1 MVGGR
6 AVTFAQ
12 TTLSAGDIAFIGY
25 FSDGVDGTTPQY
37 YDGFTF
43 ILLKDIAAGTIIY
56 FTDNGW
62 SSSGW
67 VNSSSEMH
75 VSWTATSS
83 YSIGTIVYI
92 YESSSLNNGVAS
104 IGSLS
109 SLLYGDTWHWANH
122 QDQIIA
128 YQSSSVR
135 PSSPSFIA
143 GLDVGYNTNFDGSD
157 GWSTGSSSLYVESYC
172 SIPSGLS
179 NGTNCVAL
187 LNSSKTTNFDNL
199 KYNGTLTGEATT
211 IRTAINTWSNWT
223 GNDAPPFDISS
234 SAFPTPNIT
243 AATPEI
249 NLKQSST
256 SIADGGSYNFGTQNV
271 STNTDVTFTI
281 ENTGSASLTLSGSP
295 IVSITGT
302 DANQFSVQSQ
312 PSSSVSASGTTT
324 FSIRF
329 SPTSTGAKT
338 AEIAISNN
346 DSDEN
351 PYNLTL
357 QGTGAAS
364 PEINIKGNGA
374 DIGDGDTSPTT
385 DDHTNFG
392 SVAAA
397 SVTISRTF
405 TIQNTGTATL
415 TLGSSAV
422 SVSGGQSGDFTI
434 TDQPATSIAAGGSDT
449 FTIEFNPSAVGTRST
464 TVNIANDD
472 SNENPYNFSIQG
484 TGTNT
489 APTATAPS
497 APTVTEDAT
506 NVALNDNIQVTD
518 ADGDNQTVT
527 FTITGGT
534 VTLSTAGI
542 TFGGSG
548 NGSASFTAAGTLSD
562 INTALDAATFTPTA
576 NLNGAN
582 AGTISFTTNDG
593 TVSSGAASV
602 TFNITAVNDA
612 PTATAPSAPTVS
624 EDATNVAL
632 SDDIQVSDVDGDA
645 QTVTFTITGGTVT
658 LGTTGI
664 TFPSG
669 SNGSASFSAS
679 GTLAAI
685 NTALDAATF
694 TPTANLSGTNAGTI
708 SFTTNDGTVS
718 SSAASVTFNI
728 TAVNDT
734 PVLDSA
740 KSPVLAAI
748 NEDPGVPTDGSTVN
762 STLVSSL
769 IDNGGAVSNYTD
781 ADNDSPGIAVTVVN
795 QGTLYYSINGGT
807 NWTVLGAV
815 AANSALI
822 LNADANTRVYF
833 KPNANI
839 NGTVTDAIVIKAWD
853 RTSGVNGNTGVNTT
867 VGTAFSTATDNVG
880 ITITGVN
887 DDPAMTGSPTDIT
900 VFEDA
905 ASNVDLSAASLT
917 DVDAASGT
925 VTLTMAVGAGTLTAS
940 SGGSVIV
947 SGSGTGTLVLSGTV
961 SNIDTYLNTAS
972 NIKYTGTSNTN
983 GNNAATLTLTAND
996 GGSTGAGGG
1005 TDVSLG
1011 TVNIDITAV
1020 NDEPSF
1026 TIGSNKTV
1034 AQNAGAQSVSG
1045 FITNINDGDA
1055 DVSQT
1060 VSFNVSN
1067 DNTTL
1072 FSSQP
1077 AISSSGTLTFTP
1089 DATKFGKATVTVSIS
1104 DDGGTANGGDNQSP
1118 NQTFKIFITP
1128 GGITINEL
1136 NSYNS
1141 TDEFV
1146 ELYNATGTSVSLNG
1160 LVLVFF
1166 NGGATDDATYRTS
1179 IDLDGYT
1186 LASKDFFVSGDA
1198 GVSNVDISTGF
1209 TSSSDIQD
1217 GPDAV
1222 ALFVGDQSDFP
1233 NGTAAT
1239 GDGLVDAIVYG
1250 STDDAVLR
1258 ATLGGVSLY
1267 DENANSSKATETL
1280 SRTPDGTGGFVA
1292 QTATPGATNDVT
1304 PPTVS
1309 SVSSTTA
1316 NGTYKTGD
1324 VVAVTVTFSE
1334 SVTITGTPTIALN
1347 SSGSALCAS
1356 GSGTTTLTFNYTVGS
1371 GDNSADLDYSATN
1384 SLALNS
1390 GTIKDAAGN
1399 NATLTLPTVGGA
1411 SSLGGQ
1417 KNIVIDGIAPT
1428 VSSVSSSTEN
1438 GTYKTGDIVAVTVTF
1453 SENVTITGTPTIALN
1468 SSGTASYASGSG
1480 TATLTFNYTVVA
1492 GHSSTDLDYSATN
1505 SLALNSGTI
1514 KDAAGNNATLTLPT
1528 VGGAS
1533 SLGGQKNI
1541 VIDGVAPT
1549 VSSVS
1554 SSTANGTYG
1563 LGEVISIT
1571 VTFSEAVTVTGTP
1584 QLELE
1589 TGPVDRTVNY
1599 TSGTT
1604 TNALTFSYTT
1614 QAGDESSDL
1623 DYKATGSLA
1632 LNSGTIKDAAG
1643 NNATLTLATPGAAG
1657 SLGANKAIV
1666 IQAFPTVTLSVSSS
1680 SIAENAG
1687 TSTITAT
1694 LSQTSSQDVIVS
1706 LAYSGTATNGTDYNS
1721 TASTSITI
1729 PAGNTSANASVG
1741 ITATQDTDAE
1751 GNQTIVIDISGVS
1764 KGTESGTQQQ
1774 TITILDDDVA
1784 TVTSVSSSTTNGS
1797 YNAGDAITINVSF
1810 NFAVTVTGTP
1820 QLTLETG
1827 TTDRVINYSSGTGS
1841 NTLVFTYTVQSGDT
1855 SNDLDYTAT
1864 NSLFT
1869 NGGTIRNSGIDAI
1882 LTLPSPGASGS
1893 LGANK
1898 SIVIDTTNPTA
1909 TVVLDDSALRLGET
1923 ATVTITFSEA
1933 VTGFTNADLT
1943 VPNGTLTSVSSSDGG
1958 ITYTATYTPSSS
1970 VEDAT
1975 NAIVLDNTG
1984 IVDAAGNS
1992 GSGTT
1997 SSANFTIDTKRPTV
2011 TVVLDDSAL
2020 RLGET
2025 ATVTITF
2032 SEAVTGFTNADLTIS
2047 NGTLSVVS
2055 SLDGGITF
2063 TATFTPSGNTEDAT
2077 NAITLDNTGVSDAAG
2092 NAGSGTTSSAN
2103 FTIDTKRPTATV
2115 VLDDSALRLG
2125 ETATVTITFSEA
2137 VTGFTNADLTVP
2149 NGTLTSV
2156 SSSDGGITYTATFT
2170 PSSSVEDATNAIVL
2184 DNTGIVDAAGNSG
2197 SGTTSSANFTIDT
2210 KRPTATVVLDDSVL
2224 RLGETATVTITFS
2237 EAVTGFTNAD
2247 LTVPNG
2253 TLTSVSSSDGGIT
2266 YTATFTP
2273 SSSVEDATNV
2283 IVLDNTGVVDAA
2295 GNAGAGTTNSDNFTI
2310 ETTVPTINN
2319 VTSTKA
2325 DGTYGIGE
2333 EISITVTFSE
2343 AVTVTGTPQLE
2354 LETGPVDRTVNYTS
2368 GTTTNTLTFS
2378 YTTQAGDESSDLD
2391 YKATGSLALNS
2402 GTIKDAAGNNATL
2415 TLATPGAAGSIGA
2428 NKAIV
2433 IQAFPTVTLS
2443 VGSSGIAEDAGTS
2456 TITATLS
2463 QTSSQA
2469 VTVSLAYSGTATNGI
2484 DYNSTASTSITI
2496 PAGSLSG
2503 NAVTGIT
2510 ATQDTSPEG
2519 DETIIIDISSISKGF
2534 EGGTQQQTITIID
2547 DDAPTVSSVSVPANG
2562 TYRTGQNLDFTV
2574 TFNQAVTI
2582 NTSGGIPS
2590 IPVTIGVT
2598 TVHAL
2603 LSGTVSGA
2611 TGATFRYTV
2620 LNNQEDTNGIT
2631 LGSAIATNGAT
2642 IQNAALLNAITT
2654 LNNIGSTSAVLID
2667 AVVPTLTASLPA
2679 DNASNS
2685 TLSGNIVLTFD
2696 DTMQAG
2702 SGNITIKKSS
2712 DGSIFE
2718 QVASNGSKVTFATTQ
2733 VTVNP
2738 SGILE
2743 KGTAYY
2749 LEIDNAALKDDA
2761 GNPFAGIS
2769 GSTTLNFTTVN
2780 VVVNEIVTD
2789 PQQDWS
2795 STSFASVPGGSAGTN
2810 DEWIELFIQ
2819 SDGIDLS
2826 GWTITVDDGVLFS
2839 GDLSNTG
2846 AFDVSNYIGTGVFG
2860 NTKSGDYLVLGNP
2873 DGSNTLND
2881 TGLTIQLKDPGGAVV
2896 DAVTIGGGSGEAPS
2910 GNAAGIYDEAVQR
2923 FANGTDTNT
2932 DSSDFTRGMASLGA
2946 VNTGPSVTL
2955 TSSKTSVSEN
2965 NQSATITVA
2974 LSAPSSQSTTV
2985 NLSVSGTAISGT
2997 DYSIASSGITIPA
3010 GSSSGTAMLTSIQD
3024 AIDEE
3029 DETVIIDISSVT
3041 NGTENGT
3048 QQKTVTITDD
3058 DPVPAVAFNLTS
3070 SSGAESVG
3078 SANLQV
3084 DLSAASGLTV
3094 TIDYTVTGTASGSGT
3109 DYTLANGTLT
3119 FNAGETSKNI
3129 TIASIVDDLL
3139 DENNETVI
3147 VTLSNPVNVTIG
3159 TNAVHTY
3166 TINDNDPT
3174 PTVAFNITSS
3184 NGAES
3189 VSSANLQVDLSA
3201 ASGLTVT
3208 VDYTVTGT
3216 ASGSGTDYTL
3226 ANGTLTFNAGETSKN
3241 ITIASIVDDLL
3252 DENNETVIV
3261 TLSNL
3266 VNVTIGTNTTH
3277 TYTITDNDPTPTV
3290 AFNTTSSN
3298 GTESVSSANL
3308 QVDLS
3313 AASGLTVTVDYTVT
3327 GTASGSGTDYTLA
3340 NGTLT
3345 FNAGETSK
3353 NITIASIVDDLLD
3366 ENNETVIVTLSNP
3379 VNATIGTNTTHTYTI
3394 TDNDPTPTVA
3404 FNITSSNGTESVSSS
3419 NLQVDLSAASG
3430 LTVTVDYT
3438 ITGTASGS
3446 GTDYMLANGT
3456 LTFNAGETSK
3466 NITIASIVD
3475 DLLDENNETVIVTLS
3490 NPTNATLGTNTVH
3503 TYTIDDNDEP
3513 PTVTLSV
3520 SPSNIS
3526 EAPETSTITVTL
3538 SAVSSKTVIVT
3549 ISANVSGTAT
3559 GGGTDY
3565 TLSST
3570 SITINAGGLTGTTT
3584 IVSVQ
3589 DSEGEGDE
3597 TIIIDIVS
3605 VSNGIESGE
3614 QKQTITIVDDDA
3626 PIVTGVAVPSDGIY
3640 RASQNLDFTV
3650 TFNQP
3655 VSINT
3660 SGGTPYIP
3668 VTIGS
3673 TVVNASL
3680 SGTVTNSTTALFR
3693 YTVQTGQ
3700 EDTDGITVGSAVS
3713 VNGST
3718 IRNAAGLDAITT
3730 LNSVGSTTNVKVDAI
3745 VPVAPVVTG
3754 ISTDSNTAADGITS
3768 DNTLLINGTS
3778 EPNATVEVFINT
3790 VSAGTTAAN
3799 GTGNWQF
3806 DHTATVLPD
3815 GNYSL
3820 TAKATD
3826 AAGNTSAAST
3836 AYTVTVDTAKPSV
3849 VITGSATNP
3858 TNSAFTATFTF
3869 NEGVYNFAIGDITVG
3884 NGLASNFSATS
3895 VTVYTATITPVTNGV
3910 VTVDVAAG
3918 VSNDLSGNTNTVAT
3932 QYSITYDTVKPTVT
3946 ISSPAL
3952 NPANSVFTATFTFS
3966 EAVTGF
3972 TIDDIT
3978 VGNGSSGSFTATSA
3992 SVYTATV
3999 TPLSDGTVTV
4009 DVNADVAQDAAGNK
4023 NTVAARYSVTY
4034 DATRPGVTITGKDI
4048 NHLNKSFTAEFTF
4061 SEAVTGFTAGD
4072 ITLSAGTVN
4081 NFSAVSSTLYSA
4093 LVKDAFASS
4102 VLVDV
4107 AAGLAID
4114 AAGNTNTAAT
4124 TLKVEFD
4131 ETPPTVYC
4139 RDTVLYLNP
4148 SGNAGITAQD
4158 LDKGSH
4164 DHFGIAGMKI
4174 DKSTFTCDNLGSNTV
4189 ILTVTDNSGNISTC
4203 NAIVT
4208 VVDTITVKTKDIT
4221 ILLDATGKAAIT
4233 PDQVDDGSFSAC
4245 GIVSYKL
4252 DKTEF
4257 DCSNYGIN
4265 TVILTV
4271 TGRGGNTK
4279 SGTAVVTVESVN
4291 RAPVFDPVSNAEVQE
4306 DVVSFT
4312 VQITG
4317 IKNGDCEGVAQQV
4330 KSVTAAA
4337 TGSIIEKTEVVYT
4350 AGQES
4355 AVLTIF
4361 LKKDVSGEAT
4371 VTVTAKDNGGTANNG
4386 TDTYSSGFKV
4396 TVLPVNDAPVLAGN
4410 IDPQKAEVGKAFL
4423 YTLPSGLF
4431 TDIDEGDE
4439 LTYSVTA
4446 KTGSFPGWLSFD
4458 SSTLSFSGTPG
4469 ESDKGNFLLKITVT
4483 DKSGESASTYME
4495 VIVYQTTSSV
4505 LAGYLYQKSELL
4517 NGGATV
4523 ALYER
4528 IGEVPTTVFKLIT
4541 RTTVSSHGS
4550 FGFYNLSPGRYIVE
4564 ATIID
4569 QEKYGNLLTTYFD
4582 KSDNWSDASAVLL
4595 ENNSTRYIDMVM
4607 LEKPVQ
4613 NQGSFIISGFII
4625 QKTGNTTK
4633 SGLIEKSAGADS
4645 GEPLAGVNIQL
4656 KQDGKIIAT
4665 CISDENGHYEFKGLP
4680 EGVYQIEV
4688 MVPGFSQQEVVAVE
4702 MNEQSTVEE
4711 EVNFTVWEGTNVI
4724 TDLEIHRLPVEV
4736 KIYPNPTSGKLTV
4749 GIENRYTFVPEIRVY
4764 SITGQLI
4771 FEKTDIRDKS
4781 TVIDMSGQNP
4791 GIYLLR
4797 VTTGHDQQT
4806 HQVILK

>member
-1958 ITYTATYTPSSS
+1958 ITYTAT
-1970 VEDAT
+1970 
-1975 NAIVLDNTG
+1975 
-1984 IVDAAGNS
+1984 
-1992 GSGTT
+1992 
-1997 SSANFTIDTKRPTV
+1997 
-2011 TVVLDDSAL
+2011 
-2020 RLGET
+2020 
-2025 ATVTITF
+2025 
-2032 SEAVTGFTNADLTIS
+2032 
-2047 NGTLSVVS
+2047 
-2055 SLDGGITF
+2055 
-2063 TATFTPSGNTEDAT
+2063 
-2077 NAITLDNTGVSDAAG
+2077 
-2092 NAGSGTTSSAN
+2092 
-2103 FTIDTKRPTATV
+2103 
-2115 VLDDSALRLG
+2115 
-2125 ETATVTITFSEA
+2125 
-2137 VTGFTNADLTVP
+2137 
-2149 NGTLTSV
+2149 
-2156 SSSDGGITYTATFT
+2156 
-2170 PSSSVEDATNAIVL
+2170 
-2184 DNTGIVDAAGNSG
+2184 
-2197 SGTTSSANFTIDT
+2197 
-2210 KRPTATVVLDDSVL
+2210 
-2224 RLGETATVTITFS
+2224 
-2237 EAVTGFTNAD
+2237 
-2247 LTVPNG
+2247 
-2253 TLTSVSSSDGGIT
+2253 
-2266 YTATFTP
+2266 FTP

-3475 DLLDENNETVIVTLS
+3475 DLLDENNETVIVTL
-3490 NPTNATLGTNTVH
+3490 
-3503 TYTIDDNDEP
+3503 
-3513 PTVTLSV
+3513 
-3520 SPSNIS
+3520 
-3526 EAPETSTITVTL
+3526 
-3538 SAVSSKTVIVT
+3538 
-3549 ISANVSGTAT
+3549 
-3559 GGGTDY
+3559 
-3565 TLSST
+3565 
-3570 SITINAGGLTGTTT
+3570 
-3584 IVSVQ
+3584 
-3589 DSEGEGDE
+3589 
-3597 TIIIDIVS
+3597 
-3605 VSNGIESGE
+3605 
-3614 QKQTITIVDDDA
+3614 
-3626 PIVTGVAVPSDGIY
+3626 
-3640 RASQNLDFTV
+3640 
-3650 TFNQP
+3650 
-3655 VSINT
+3655 
-3660 SGGTPYIP
+3660 
-3668 VTIGS
+3668 
-3673 TVVNASL
+3673 
-3680 SGTVTNSTTALFR
+3680 
-3693 YTVQTGQ
+3693 
-3700 EDTDGITVGSAVS
+3700 
-3713 VNGST
+3713 
-3718 IRNAAGLDAITT
+3718 
-3730 LNSVGSTTNVKVDAI
+3730 
-3745 VPVAPVVTG
+3745 
-3754 ISTDSNTAADGITS
+3754 
-3768 DNTLLINGTS
+3768 
-3778 EPNATVEVFINT
+3778 
-3790 VSAGTTAAN
+3790 
-3799 GTGNWQF
+3799 
-3806 DHTATVLPD
+3806 
-3815 GNYSL
+3815 
-3820 TAKATD
+3820 
-3826 AAGNTSAAST
+3826 
-3836 AYTVTVDTAKPSV
+3836 
-3849 VITGSATNP
+3849 
-3858 TNSAFTATFTF
+3858 
-3869 NEGVYNFAIGDITVG
+3869 
-3884 NGLASNFSATS
+3884 
-3895 VTVYTATITPVTNGV
+3895 
-3910 VTVDVAAG
+3910 
-3918 VSNDLSGNTNTVAT
+3918 
-3932 QYSITYDTVKPTVT
+3932 
-3946 ISSPAL
+3946 
-3952 NPANSVFTATFTFS
+3952 
-3966 EAVTGF
+3966 
-3972 TIDDIT
+3972 
-3978 VGNGSSGSFTATSA
+3978 
-3992 SVYTATV
+3992 
-3999 TPLSDGTVTV
+3999 
-4009 DVNADVAQDAAGNK
+4009 
-4023 NTVAARYSVTY
+4023 
-4034 DATRPGVTITGKDI
+4034 
-4048 NHLNKSFTAEFTF
+4048 
-4061 SEAVTGFTAGD
+4061 
-4072 ITLSAGTVN
+4072 
-4081 NFSAVSSTLYSA
+4081 
-4093 LVKDAFASS
+4093 
-4102 VLVDV
+4102 
-4107 AAGLAID
+4107 
-4114 AAGNTNTAAT
+4114 
-4124 TLKVEFD
+4124 
-4131 ETPPTVYC
+4131 
-4139 RDTVLYLNP
+4139 
-4148 SGNAGITAQD
+4148 
-4158 LDKGSH
+4158 
-4164 DHFGIAGMKI
+4164 
-4174 DKSTFTCDNLGSNTV
+4174 
-4189 ILTVTDNSGNISTC
+4189 
-4203 NAIVT
+4203 
-4208 VVDTITVKTKDIT
+4208 
-4221 ILLDATGKAAIT
+4221 
-4233 PDQVDDGSFSAC
+4233 
-4245 GIVSYKL
+4245 
-4252 DKTEF
+4252 
-4257 DCSNYGIN
+4257 
-4265 TVILTV
+4265 
-4271 TGRGGNTK
+4271 
-4279 SGTAVVTVESVN
+4279 
-4291 RAPVFDPVSNAEVQE
+4291 
-4306 DVVSFT
+4306 
-4312 VQITG
+4312 
-4317 IKNGDCEGVAQQV
+4317 
-4330 KSVTAAA
+4330 
-4337 TGSIIEKTEVVYT
+4337 
-4350 AGQES
+4350 
-4355 AVLTIF
+4355 
-4361 LKKDVSGEAT
+4361 
-4371 VTVTAKDNGGTANNG
+4371 
-4386 TDTYSSGFKV
+4386 
-4396 TVLPVNDAPVLAGN
+4396 
-4410 IDPQKAEVGKAFL
+4410 
-4423 YTLPSGLF
+4423 
-4431 TDIDEGDE
+4431 
-4439 LTYSVTA
+4439 
-4446 KTGSFPGWLSFD
+4446 
-4458 SSTLSFSGTPG
+4458 
-4469 ESDKGNFLLKITVT
+4469 
-4483 DKSGESASTYME
+4483 
-4495 VIVYQTTSSV
+4495 
-4505 LAGYLYQKSELL
+4505 
-4517 NGGATV
+4517 
-4523 ALYER
+4523 
-4528 IGEVPTTVFKLIT
+4528 
-4541 RTTVSSHGS
+4541 
-4550 FGFYNLSPGRYIVE
+4550 
-4564 ATIID
+4564 
-4569 QEKYGNLLTTYFD
+4569 
-4582 KSDNWSDASAVLL
+4582 
-4595 ENNSTRYIDMVM
+4595 
-4607 LEKPVQ
+4607 
-4613 NQGSFIISGFII
+4613 
-4625 QKTGNTTK
+4625 
-4633 SGLIEKSAGADS
+4633 
-4645 GEPLAGVNIQL
+4645 
-4656 KQDGKIIAT
+4656 
-4665 CISDENGHYEFKGLP
+4665 
-4680 EGVYQIEV
+4680 
-4688 MVPGFSQQEVVAVE
+4688 
-4702 MNEQSTVEE
+4702 
-4711 EVNFTVWEGTNVI
+4711 
-4724 TDLEIHRLPVEV
+4724 
-4736 KIYPNPTSGKLTV
+4736 
-4749 GIENRYTFVPEIRVY
+4749 
-4764 SITGQLI
+4764 
-4771 FEKTDIRDKS
+4771 
-4781 TVIDMSGQNP
+4781 
-4791 GIYLLR
+4791 
-4797 VTTGHDQQT
+4797 
-4806 HQVILK
+4806 